1 MATMRIARPVTRT
14 ETDAAGDQGAAPQNV
29 EVDDATPPVATPLV
43 DVLPFSAT
51 RRGYLGNLGQFGSYK
66 KKPGSAGRA
75 PPSEGSARNMMTN
88 RPSWSKPRLL
98 VLAVLGLV
106 AAYGCRAEAADFENG
121 IYQTEFRFTGTGQ
134 GESLVRIR
142 EATFATEVIDGKIKH
157 QWVQMG
163 PSFRARI
170 SGEIIGDYA
179 KITMLVRC
187 IIWVDRDIR
196 FEGPI
201 RDGRFHDQGET
212 FTSGFSGP
220 FIGTLKMTY
229 VASR

>member
-1 MATMRIARPVTRT
+1 MFA
-14 ETDAAGDQGAAPQNV
+14 
-29 EVDDATPPVATPLV
+29 L
-43 DVLPFSAT
+43 
-51 RRGYLGNLGQFGSYK
+51 LGL
-66 KKPGSAGRA
+66 
-75 PPSEGSARNMMTN
+75 
-88 RPSWSKPRLL
+88 
-98 VLAVLGLV
+98 LAVCGWP
-106 AAYGCRAEAADFENG
+106 AEAADFENG

-142 EATFATEVIDGKIKH
+142 EKTFATEVIDGKIKT

-163 PSFRARI
+163 LSFRARI
-170 SGEIIGDYA
+170 SGKIIGDYA

-201 RDGRFHDQGET
+201 RDGQFDDVGET

-229 VASR
+229 VESP

>member
-1 MATMRIARPVTRT
+1 
-14 ETDAAGDQGAAPQNV
+14 
-29 EVDDATPPVATPLV
+29 
-43 DVLPFSAT
+43 
-51 RRGYLGNLGQFGSYK
+51 
-66 KKPGSAGRA
+66 
-75 PPSEGSARNMMTN
+75 MMTN
-88 RPSWSKPRLL
+88 RTSSPRPRLL
-98 VLAVLGLV
+98 VLAVLGLL
-106 AAYGCRAEAADFENG
+106 AAYGGRAEAADFENG

-163 PSFRARI
+163 LSFRARI
-170 SGEIIGDYA
+170 SGKIIGDYA

-187 IIWVDRDIR
+187 IIWDDRDIR

-201 RDGRFHDQGET
+201 RDGRFHDEGET

-220 FIGTLKMTY
+220 FIGTLTMTY
-229 VASR
+229 VGPR